1 MNIEQIY
8 SPYILKKKIVCPWQ
22 LAPVIDNRLRPLVH
36 DPQKIFEPYV
46 VKGMTVLDVGC
57 GVGFASLGLAKLV
70 GEEGLV
76 IAADLQSKMLG
87 MVKGRAMREGLADRI
102 RIHLCSRDRVGLQEE
117 LDFAVA
123 FFMVHEVP
131 DVQTFLEEIYALLK
145 TGGRFFITEPKIH
158 VGLLA
163 FQQIM
168 RKAQVIGFEIA
179 ERPSVRFGRT
189 VLLVKSN

>member
-1 MNIEQIY
+1 MAARAI
-8 SPYILKKKIVCPWQ
+8 
-22 LAPVIDNRLRPLVH
+22 IDNRLRPLVH
-36 DPQKIFEPYV
+36 NPEKLFAPYV
-46 VKGMTVLDVGC
+46 TKGMTVLDVGC
-57 GVGFASLGLAKLV
+57 GAGFASLGLARLV

-76 IAADLQSKMLG
+76 IAADLQSKMLN

-102 RIHLCSRDRVGLQEE
+102 RIHLCSHNHIGVREE

-131 DVQTFLEEIYALLK
+131 DVRAFLEEICALLK

-158 VGLLA
+158 VGLRA
-163 FQQIM
+163 FQQIL
-168 RKAQVIGFEIA
+168 REAQVVGFEIA

-189 VLLVKSN
+189 VLLVKSK